1 MDKINIKELTTVS
14 EEFKAEFSRIEN
26 KYDDAVAL
34 TENWVPELKER
45 ELRLAK
51 SNYSESLAKLKA
63 ASIEEVN
70 QAKETIKSQVNAL
83 FLSPIPEDA
92 LNIIASLES
101 LPTAE
106 VGREEVIGF
115 SRSVQGHPLLKR
127 RIAVL
132 AKKVGIED
140 PELTYT
146 VRMDAIIADLEDLSQ
161 SIISVFDGFG
171 AFEPNG
177 TNDMHIAMR
186 EQYVSEAAAALQ
198 NSLDKI
204 SGN

>member
-1 MDKINIKELTTVS
+1 MDKINIKDLTAVL
-14 EEFKAEFSRIEN
+14 EEFKAEFSRIEK
-26 KYDDAVAL
+26 KYFDTVSL
-34 TENWVPELKER
+34 TENWASEFKER

-63 ASIEEVN
+63 SCIEEVN
-70 QAKETIKSQVNAL
+70 QAKETIKNQVNTL

-101 LPTAE
+101 LPIAE

-115 SRSVQGHPLLKR
+115 SHNVQGHPLLKR

-132 AKKVGIED
+132 AKKVGIDD
-140 PELTYT
+140 PELTYS

-161 SIISVFDGFG
+161 AIISVFDGFG

-177 TNDMHIAMR
+177 INDIQIAMR
-186 EQYVSEAAAALQ
+186 EQYVSEATENLQ
-198 NSLDKI
+198 NSLDMI
-204 SGN
+204 SGE